1 MAVLAPFNAP
11 AFIAVKKTAYAL
23 AAGCPVLLKP
33 SPHAP
38 HAANLI
44 ADAMQEALNAH
55 GLPGGYFQL
64 LHGDAEVGGQLAE
77 DPRVRCVTFTGS
89 RAGGQ
94 SVAGSA
100 ASSSLKPLQ
109 LECGSNN
116 PAIVRA
122 DADIER
128 TADALVAGM
137 TKLNGQW
144 CEGPGTV
151 FVHERQHDQLIDAV
165 LDRLSGIA
173 VGPARDPG
181 TAFGPQA
188 NATQRDNV
196 LHAIERLQDL
206 GAKVEGR
213 GDDAGR
219 SGTSSRPPSSMAS
232 QRITRW
238 LRSSGLC

>member
-173 VGPARDPG
+173 VGPARD
-181 TAFGPQA
+181 
-188 NATQRDNV
+188 
-196 LHAIERLQDL
+196 LERP
-206 GAKVEGR
+206 
-213 GDDAGR
+213 
-219 SGTSSRPPSSMAS
+219 SGHRPMPPRETTSSM
-232 QRITRW
+232 
-238 LRSSGLC
+238 RSSDCRIWERRWRAEATMQDGPVLRPAHRRPWHLSGSHDG